1 MKDTLSA
8 ATAIMIFACLVL
20 LGPLIA
26 IASLNTILEQAN
38 TSVYIPHNF
47 WTYISMYGLGFVFI
61 SRGGK

>member
-1 MKDTLSA
+1 MKYTLGA
-8 ATAIMIFACLVL
+8 ATAIMIFVCLVL

-47 WTYISMYGLGFVFI
+47 WTYISAYGLMFSF
-61 SRGGK
+61 RGGK